1 MSSNAYA
8 LSTQAASKATF
19 NFSQEIDYYLKG
31 TFNSWEQNA
40 EYRFVSNTA
49 SMTPE
54 TNKIKEFKLENVA
67 LNKGSELK
75 VWGNNDVWYKDG
87 ANDCSYE
94 HSWTNDETFTDGED
108 HNYLIPMT
116 SNTYSFY
123 LKFYSD
129 GSSKLFITAN
139 KDVLFF
145 VPSNNWKTSEAN
157 FAIEQ
162 YDGEDLA
169 NTILESVENPS
180 GTFKFNIG
188 ATYTRYKFIRRNNE
202 NTANWNSS
210 NIQTI
215 GNDDTNNCFS
225 LWDEYYGNGQG
236 VWSDWNAAG
245 GNEYGVSCGT
255 WSTL

>member
-1 MSSNAYA
+1 MSSSAYA
-8 LSTQAASKATF
+8 LSTQAATNAAF
-19 NFSQEIDYYLKG
+19 HFSQEVDYYLKG
-31 TFNSWEQNA
+31 SFNAWEQNA

-54 TNKIKEFKLENVA
+54 TNKIKEFKLENIP
-67 LNKGSELK
+67 LNKSSELK
-75 VWGNNDVWYKDG
+75 VWGNNDVWFKDG
-87 ANDCSYE
+87 DNNCSYE
-94 HSWTNDETFTDGED
+94 HSWTNEEGFSDNDD
-108 HNYLIPMT
+108 HNYIVPMT

-145 VPSNNWKTSEAN
+145 VPSNNWKTTEAN

-162 YDGEDLA
+162 YNGEELA
-169 NTILESVENPS
+169 NTILENVENPT

-188 ATYTRYKFIRRNNE
+188 TTYSRYKFVRRNSE
-202 NTANWNSS
+202 NTANWNAS

-215 GNDDTNNCFS
+215 SNSDTNNCFS
-225 LWDEYYGNGQG
+225 LWDEYYGNGQA
-236 VWSDWNAAG
+236 VWSDWNAADG
-245 GNEYGVSCGT
+245 SEYGVSCGT